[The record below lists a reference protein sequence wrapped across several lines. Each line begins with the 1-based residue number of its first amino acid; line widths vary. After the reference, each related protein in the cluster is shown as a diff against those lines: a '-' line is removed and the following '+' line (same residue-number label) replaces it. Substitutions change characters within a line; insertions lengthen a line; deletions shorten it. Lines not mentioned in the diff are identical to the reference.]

1 LGAYLILL
9 LRKEYYSADGL
20 IGGKTAKMPSMYS
33 PGEYNLAGFAVGA
46 VHRNRILLQSVEVG
60 DILLRLQRSREHSNG
75 FSLVQKLLEKEGL
88 FCKHAFPWHSSS
100 ASICDALLTSTKIY
114 LKSCLPLLNISL
126 VKGMAI
132 LN

>member
-1 LGAYLILL
+1 
-9 LRKEYYSADGL
+9 
-20 IGGKTAKMPSMYS
+20 MYS
-33 PGEYNLAGFAVGA
+33 PGEYDLAGFAVGA

-75 FSLVQKLLEKEGL
+75 
-88 FCKHAFPWHSSS
+88 
-100 ASICDALLTSTKIY
+100 DANKNIFETPTKIY
-114 LKSCLPLLNISL
+114 LKSCLPLFKISL